1 MSDLAMNI
9 HDARQPDT
17 ELIFHRVSWGAIFSG
32 TLVALA
38 MEILF
43 LTFGMFIGFQMSAGG
58 AHAWSAVWYFVT
70 LFCSLF
76 AGSAVASRL
85 AGNPSR
91 GNGMLHGFVV
101 WGLTMFT
108 TAAVAVIM
116 LWDVIRVANSWLQ
129 TAVAMIPQAPPV
141 NAATHAA
148 SATGD
153 LSTLALVIWGG
164 MLAAIAG
171 SLIGGA
177 GAIPKEAF
185 FLRRHL
191 PQQPHQA

>member
-1 MSDLAMNI
+1 MSDLAMNV
-9 HDARQPDT
+9 HDAPRPDT

-38 MEILF
+38 MEIVF
-43 LTFGMFIGFQMSAGG
+43 LSFGMFIGFQMTGG
-58 AHAWSAVWYFVT
+58 AHAWSEAWYFVT

-108 TAAVAVIM
+108 TAAIAVVL

-129 TAVAMIPQAPPV
+129 TMMATVPQAPPIGHV
-141 NAATHAA
+141 TRAA
-148 SATGD
+148 SVAGD
-153 LSTLALVIWGG
+153 LSTLSLVIWGG

-171 SLIGGA
+171 SLLGGA
-177 GAIPKEAF
+177 GAIPKEI
-185 FLRRHL
+185 FLRRQF
-191 PQQPHQA
+191 PQQPHRV